1 MMLAFVILEL
11 TALASTAATTSD
23 AVALAT
29 ECARAIVA
37 PKSKECVESWRS
49 LVAIV
54 ECFEKPTTYDC
65 SREIATLAVILMTG
79 TTSRNAGCRETIV
92 NVAKS
97 CLERDKAHSFYNQ
110 VRSRLSH

>member
-1 MMLAFVILEL
+1 MSCAFVFLAL
-11 TALASTAATTSD
+11 TALASTAATTND
-23 AVALAT
+23 AVSLAT
-29 ECARAIVA
+29 ECARAIVV

-54 ECFEKPTTYDC
+54 ECFEKSTRYDC
-65 SREIATLAVILMTG
+65 SRQIVTLAVILMTE

-97 CLERDKAHSFYNQ
+97 CLERDEAHSFYNQ
-110 VRSRLSH
+110 VRSHLSH